1 MCIEIYLY
9 VLHVYTYLLCD
20 ILLSILYVLNLTPS
34 GVFRVVSGVLHF
46 GNMQFKQERSSDQA
60 LLTDNTVAQKIA
72 KLLGLSVTDF
82 TKALLKPKIKTGREF
97 TVKSQTKAQVEF
109 SCQALAKAMY
119 ERLFKW
125 IVNRINKSLDRSLRS
140 GSSFIGIL
148 DIAGFEI
155 FKVSQTHLS
164 ASAFASCYSFCVVT
178 CMVRGRQRWPYR
190 RCLIRGRHRNKYLV
204 WSSM

>member
-1 MCIEIYLY
+1 MLIQVHVHRMQLLLKISTCMYMHTNYILFTHITPHPSPT
-9 VLHVYTYLLCD
+9 LHPT
-20 ILLSILYVLNLTPS
+20 TPT

-72 KLLGLSVTDF
+72 KLFGISVTDF

-125 IVNRINKSLDRSLRS
+125 IVARINKSLDRSLRT

-155 FKVSQTHLS
+155 FKVHTLTRV
-164 ASAFASCYSFCVVT
+164 CGPLG
-178 CMVRGRQRWPYR
+178 VRETEE
-190 RCLIRGRHRNKYLV
+190 IEN
-204 WSSM
+204 

>member
-1 MCIEIYLY
+1 MPI
-9 VLHVYTYLLCD
+9 
-20 ILLSILYVLNLTPS
+20 PS
-34 GVFRVVSGVLHF
+34 HPMHPHQCNPKTGVFRVVSGVLHF

-60 LLTDNTVAQKIA
+60 LLVDNTVAQKIA
-72 KLLGLSVTDF
+72 KLFGLSVTDF

-97 TVKSQTKAQVEF
+97 TVKSQTKAQAEF

-125 IVNRINKSLDRSLRS
+125 IVARINKSLDRSLRT

-155 FKVSQTHLS
+155 FKVFGVINF
-164 ASAFASCYSFCVVT
+164 FA
-178 CMVRGRQRWPYR
+178 MGD
-190 RCLIRGRHRNKYLV
+190 
-204 WSSM
+204 

>member
-1 MCIEIYLY
+1 
-9 VLHVYTYLLCD
+9 
-20 ILLSILYVLNLTPS
+20 
-34 GVFRVVSGVLHF
+34 
-46 GNMQFKQERSSDQA
+46 MQFKQERSSDQA

-72 KLLGLSVTDF
+72 KLFGLSVTDF

-97 TVKSQTKAQVEF
+97 TVKSQTKVQVEF

-125 IVNRINKSLDRSLRS
+125 IVARINKSLDRSLRT

-155 FKVSQTHLS
+155 FKVKKKKKKKRKYVQL
-164 ASAFASCYSFCVVT
+164 FNINDFILLQYLYIICVHACVLYQPLKQDT
-178 CMVRGRQRWPYR
+178 ITLC
-190 RCLIRGRHRNKYLV
+190 CSL
-204 WSSM
+204 

>member
-1 MCIEIYLY
+1 MKSRVVRKGGERRRERVYFRVSVKREQTKSSKLQAKISPGLPEINP
-9 VLHVYTYLLCD
+9 VHVI
-20 ILLSILYVLNLTPS
+20 ILLSTFTLFSMS

-72 KLLGLSVTDF
+72 KLFGLSVTDF

-125 IVNRINKSLDRSLRS
+125 IVARINKTLDRSLRT

-155 FKVSQTHLS
+155 FKVS
-164 ASAFASCYSFCVVT
+164 
-178 CMVRGRQRWPYR
+178 
-190 RCLIRGRHRNKYLV
+190 LV
-204 WSSM
+204 

>member
-1 MCIEIYLY
+1 M
-9 VLHVYTYLLCD
+9 
-20 ILLSILYVLNLTPS
+20 
-34 GVFRVVSGVLHF
+34 FRVVSGVLHF

-72 KLLGLSVTDF
+72 KLFGLSVTDF

-125 IVNRINKSLDRSLRS
+125 IVGRINKSLDRSLRT

-155 FKVSQTHLS
+155 FKVSLVYTVLP
-164 ASAFASCYSFCVVT
+164 VEV
-178 CMVRGRQRWPYR
+178 
-190 RCLIRGRHRNKYLV
+190 LNKCEK
-204 WSSM
+204 

>member
-1 MCIEIYLY
+1 M
-9 VLHVYTYLLCD
+9 
-20 ILLSILYVLNLTPS
+20 
-34 GVFRVVSGVLHF
+34 HF

-60 LLTDNTVAQKIA
+60 LLVDNTVAQKIA
-72 KLLGLSVTDF
+72 KLFGLSVTDF

-125 IVNRINKSLDRSLRS
+125 IVARINKSLDRSLRS

-155 FKVSQTHLS
+155 FKVSLVSLS
-164 ASAFASCYSFCVVT
+164 V
-178 CMVRGRQRWPYR
+178 
-190 RCLIRGRHRNKYLV
+190 
-204 WSSM
+204 